1 MSRTQAGWIWL
12 GVGLAGAYLGWTNRR
27 LFFANDITTGEN
39 SAYPTL
45 RSRVY
50 YAEIPRAMAA
60 AEQSIKL
67 LPKWRLASRDSDNS
81 ILEATVAVGPFTDDV
96 TVYFFALGHSQTRVT
111 IRSRA
116 RLGRGDLGVNA
127 AHIRQLQAAM
137 DSRLN
142 TGAAF

>member
-1 MSRTQAGWIWL
+1 
-12 GVGLAGAYLGWTNRR
+12 
-27 LFFANDITTGEN
+27 
-39 SAYPTL
+39 
-45 RSRVY
+45 
-50 YAEIPRAMAA
+50 MAA

-67 LPKWRLASRDSDNS
+67 LPKWSLASRDSDNS

-96 TVYFFALGHSQTRVT
+96 TVYFFALGHSQARVT

-137 DSRLN
+137 DARLN